1 MLDDS
6 ADGPM
11 HTRRP
16 GWRQSGIYQP
26 VSACSLHVHCGY
38 ASSVAGH
45 LSLCGVHLLM
55 SVVLAK
61 DCVASLCR
69 HTCIAAGSMTA
80 LLTSAHT

>member
-26 VSACSLHVHCGY
+26 VSACSLHVLC
-38 ASSVAGH
+38 SWVLSVADH
-45 LSLCGVHLLM
+45 LSPCRLHLLKTAAA
-55 SVVLAK
+55 SVRWLLL
-61 DCVASLCR
+61 CASNPVWLP
-69 HTCIAAGSMTA
+69 AA
-80 LLTSAHT
+80 